1 MSNSVEKLMSV
12 LVAMGHWTGFGV
24 SARYPGRVEIQ
35 LPKALIADPV
45 MAGRSGGD
53 FEGCTGE
60 PVRGTTRGK
69 GPSTMNRIPNIV
81 IIAFAA
87 AAFGAVGCASTMA
100 PQVALTISKPPPPPP
115 PPAK

>member
-60 PVRGTTRGK
+60 
-69 GPSTMNRIPNIV
+69 S
-81 IIAFAA
+81 
-87 AAFGAVGCASTMA
+87 GALSG
-100 PQVALTISKPPPPPP
+100 ALQRTQRSLR
-115 PPAK
+115 